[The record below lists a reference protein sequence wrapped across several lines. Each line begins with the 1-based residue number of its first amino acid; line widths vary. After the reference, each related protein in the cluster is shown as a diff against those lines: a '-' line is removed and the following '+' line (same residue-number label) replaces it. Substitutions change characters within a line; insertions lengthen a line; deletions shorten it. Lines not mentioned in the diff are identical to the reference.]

1 MSRMNVGCLKCA
13 YRQFPRGPLQY
24 FLKTA
29 ARTNPPPA
37 GRGGASVPRAPHGTA
52 PLRSPASD
60 LDLSP
65 HVRKVILPSMLDPRG
80 APSALRRRLRALSP
94 PPFDDR
100 TAFRTRFFFHII
112 MNADRID
119 EVDPR
124 GPSVLPCLW
133 CYSVT
138 ASHRPDQ
145 HLVTIAVAPHAHREL
160 RYERRE
166 RAQAPAGPIP
176 FETAPLP
183 RPHLPLDRAR

>member
-24 FLKTA
+24 FLQTA
-29 ARTNPPPA
+29 ARSNFKSA
-37 GRGGASVPRAPHGTA
+37 RRGARDAHRSALVPDHAFH
-52 PLRSPASD
+52 
-60 LDLSP
+60 LDLL
-65 HVRKVILPSMLDPRG
+65 VRTCGKSSSVDPRG

>member
-1 MSRMNVGCLKCA
+1 MFEVCVPPVSTRFLSSISYK
-13 YRQFPRGPLQY
+13 PRRVQTSLQIRP
-24 FLKTA
+24 
-29 ARTNPPPA
+29 ARPGTVRA
-37 GRGGASVPRAPHGTA
+37 RSGSDQAPHAMHTFH
-52 PLRSPASD
+52 
-60 LDLSP
+60 LDLL
-65 HVRKVILPSMLDPRG
+65 VRTCGKSSSVDPRG

-183 RPHLPLDRAR
+183 RPHLLLDRAR